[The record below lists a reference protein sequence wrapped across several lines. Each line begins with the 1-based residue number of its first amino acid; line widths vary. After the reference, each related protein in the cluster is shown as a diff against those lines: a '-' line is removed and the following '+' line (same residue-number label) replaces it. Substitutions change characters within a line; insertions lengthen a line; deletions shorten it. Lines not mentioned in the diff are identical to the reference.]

1 MCRLFFLYKTKH
13 QLSEKMRAFLK
24 QSHHKRKN
32 TPGLNNPR
40 DHLNHMDG
48 FGFAWTG
55 STKSPHW
62 LVFKHNQSY
71 KSLSDITISKK
82 LKEITDDKPEMII
95 GHIRNAT
102 DSADTLENTHPFS
115 HKHHVF
121 VQNGYIGSF
130 REHRDSLHK
139 LVSKK
144 YHAHI
149 LGDTDTELLFYMLLT
164 LQHKTSS
171 ILTAFRQLF
180 AIFQSMRIEIS
191 ANLIYANE
199 KQVIITRFLY
209 QNGPDNIPASLYY
222 STDDGLVLA
231 SEPVDEKM
239 TWVLM
244 PENTAIII
252 DDGRIQSKC
261 IYSDKDLK

>member
-1 MCRLFFLYKTKH
+1 
-13 QLSEKMRAFLK
+13 MRAFLK

-55 STKSPHW
+55 SKVDLDKSKDSPHW

-71 KSLSDITISKK
+71 KSLSGPTITKK
-82 LKEITDDKPEMII
+82 LKEITDDNPEIVI

-102 DSADTLENTHPFS
+102 DSADTLENTHPFT

-121 VQNGYIGSF
+121 VQNGFIGSF
-130 REHRDSLHK
+130 REHRDELRK

-164 LQHKTSS
+164 LRSSS

-180 AIFQSMRIEIS
+180 AIFKSRQIEIA
-191 ANLIYANE
+191 ANLIYADE
-199 KQVIITRFLY
+199 KQVVITRFLY

-222 STDDGLVLA
+222 STDDGLIMA
-231 SEPVDEKM
+231 SEPVDDKM
-239 TWVLM
+239 TWSLV

-252 DDGRIQSKC
+252 EDGRIQSKC
-261 IYSDKDLK
+261 L